1 LERRDLPVAQIL
13 HLDFINLTPGTSS
26 EARGE
31 LDRVA
36 AGLIAIDGVTA
47 IGVIEGDEASDF
59 DLAYWFGL
67 RDFEA
72 LEPFGTDARYSQF
85 LQGTV
90 APVLRGFAG
99 ADVKLDEAF
108 EPDEGPAA
116 CVGLI
121 GPDEAYDFEVREA
134 LEAWASSV
142 RASSAAIGVAVG
154 EKQMYRGAAI
164 AFGASG
170 EGRPEATPF
179 RATVVRGRARQL
191 APSQGEAR

>member
-13 HLDFINLTPGTSS
+13 HLDLINLTPGTSS

-31 LDRVA
+31 LDRAA
-36 AGLIAIDGVTA
+36 AGLIGIDGVTA
-47 IGVIEGDEASDF
+47 IGVIEGDDASDF

-72 LEPFGTDARYSQF
+72 LEPFGTDPRYSQF

-99 ADVKLDEAF
+99 ADVTLDGEFEA
-108 EPDEGPAA
+108 EEGPAA
-116 CVGLI
+116 CIALI

-134 LEAWASSV
+134 LEAWAQAV
-142 RASSAAIGVAVG
+142 NASSAAIGVAVG

-164 AFGASG
+164 AFGATG
-170 EGRPEATPF
+170 GGRPEAPPF
-179 RATVVRGRARQL
+179 RPTVVRGRARLL
-191 APSQGEAR
+191 AGHGKTQ